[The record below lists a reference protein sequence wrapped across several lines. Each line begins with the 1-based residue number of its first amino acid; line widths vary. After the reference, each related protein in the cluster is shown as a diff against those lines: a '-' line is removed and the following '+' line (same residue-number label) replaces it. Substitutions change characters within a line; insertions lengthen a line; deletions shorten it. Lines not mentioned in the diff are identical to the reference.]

1 MEISMH
7 NRDKIIDLFRVIGLL
22 AIILA
27 HVSAPAVIFQLR
39 NFDVVLM
46 VLLTGVSYELSTSK
60 PKNLHQYFSYVYRRF
75 KRLIIPTYFFL
86 IVYFL
91 LANVLNHFNIVTLSF
106 SIEDYV
112 DSFLLL
118 SGQSNTNGIGYVWIM
133 RIYFL
138 TSLLLPFARVISE
151 KLSTKLYLSILLAL
165 LILYTLLLNVPVNR
179 CSILGMLF
187 ENIILYMFGYGLV
200 AAFGL
205 VICTFTK
212 REYGV
217 GIVIAFEVFL
227 ISAFTIKSYTQIAKY
242 PPHIYFFSYAFI
254 VIFSLFYF
262 REVQIMKWLSEKFIV
277 RWISQNSLGIYFMHI
292 IPVKLYECGI
302 ICFHWDNFITRYIVV
317 LTITFVLAFIKN
329 AILYYTGRRHR

>member
-1 MEISMH
+1 
-7 NRDKIIDLFRVIGLL
+7 
-22 AIILA
+22 
-27 HVSAPAVIFQLR
+27 
-39 NFDVVLM
+39 M

-227 ISAFTIKSYTQIAKY
+227 ISAFTIKSYTQIA
-242 PPHIYFFSYAFI
+242 PPYIFFFLCIYCN
-254 VIFSLFYF
+254 IF
-262 REVQIMKWLSEKFIV
+262 
-277 RWISQNSLGIYFMHI
+277 
-292 IPVKLYECGI
+292 
-302 ICFHWDNFITRYIVV
+302 VV
-317 LTITFVLAFIKN
+317 LLPRSTNNEMAIRKIYCPVDFTEFVRDIFYAYHTCK
-329 AILYYTGRRHR
+329 TV